1 MSRRKLTLRAALVL
15 QLIIAVALWLTLSAV
30 EVYRATESHEHT
42 WVGTD
47 SGRWGLQM
55 DFVERDSGLDIGGA
69 YSGMPWR
76 GGQVPCLP
84 TPGRIEEVCSLTHP
98 EIVIKSRDSYKW
110 TSIQFDLYHR
120 LRPR

>member
-55 DFVERDSGLDIGGA
+55 DFVEARFWPRYWRRLL
-69 YSGMPWR
+69 GMPWR